1 MFILLSNMNND
12 NQAVDFE
19 LEEFYVGFKQSMINF
34 YNNHTFKRP
43 INDWSARL
51 NKLQCL
57 KNYYEIH
64 KLITKIISLYAIDLM
79 RVCDY
84 YNAGILDTNIK
95 RFNRIT
101 INIDNLEK
109 INHDT
114 SIVFVLFNI
123 FKSLLKTQSLDEI
136 KKLFNQ
142 VELYLIYED
151 YTKLITYSVK
161 RNKLSILDKLFKY
174 SNECLL
180 QAMNIYNIV
189 VDDIFINENT
199 VISGKKFVDLI
210 HKNK

>member
-1 MFILLSNMNND
+1 MNSLNEK
-12 NQAVDFE
+12 NHAIDFE
-19 LEEFYVGFKQSMINF
+19 LEEFYLGFKQSMINF
-34 YNNHTFKRP
+34 YSKHTFKRP
-43 INDWSARL
+43 IDDWSRRL

-57 KNYYEIH
+57 KNYKGIH

-95 RFNRIT
+95 RFNRISIT
-101 INIDNLEK
+101 IDNLEK
-109 INHDT
+109 IDYDT
-114 SIVFVLFNI
+114 NIVFVLFNI
-123 FKSLLKTQSLDEI
+123 FKSLLKTQPLDEI
-136 KKLFNQ
+136 EKLFNQ

-180 QAMNIYNIV
+180 QAMNIYNII
-189 VDDIFINENT
+189 VDDLIISNNS
-199 VISGKKFVDLI
+199 VISAKKFVELI
-210 HKNK
+210 NK

>member
-1 MFILLSNMNND
+1 MND
-12 NQAVDFE
+12 AVDFE
-19 LEEFYVGFKQSMINF
+19 LEEFYLGFKQSMINF
-34 YNNHTFKRP
+34 YNIHTFKRP
-43 INDWSARL
+43 IDDWSARL
-51 NKLQCL
+51 NKLQSF
-57 KNYYEIH
+57 KNYQEIH

-79 RVCDY
+79 RVCDC

-101 INIDNLEK
+101 ININNLEK
-109 INHDT
+109 INDDKN
-114 SIVFVLFNI
+114 IVFVLFSI
-123 FKSLLKTQSLDEI
+123 YKSLLKTQSLDDI

-199 VISGKKFVDLI
+199 AISGKKFVDLI
-210 HKNK
+210 K

>member
-1 MFILLSNMNND
+1 MNKE

-19 LEEFYVGFKQSMINF
+19 LEEFYIGFKQSMTNF
-34 YNNHTFKRP
+34 YINHTFKRP

-51 NKLQCL
+51 NKLQGF
-57 KNYYEIH
+57 KNYKEIH

-109 INHDT
+109 IDNDT
-114 SIVFVLFNI
+114 SIVFLLFNI
-123 FKSLLKTQSLDEI
+123 FKSLIKTQSKDEI

-189 VDDIFINENT
+189 VDDIFINDKT

-210 HKNK
+210 N

>member
-1 MFILLSNMNND
+1 MNK
-12 NQAVDFE
+12 AIDFE
-19 LEEFYVGFKQSMINF
+19 LEEFYLGFKQSMINF
-34 YNNHTFKRP
+34 YTNHTFKRP
-43 INDWSARL
+43 IDDWSARL
-51 NKLQCL
+51 NKLQGF

-101 INIDNLEK
+101 INIQNLEK
-109 INHDT
+109 INYDT
-114 SIVFVLFNI
+114 NIVFVLFNI
-123 FKSLLKTQSLDEI
+123 FKSLYKTQSNEEM

-161 RNKLSILDKLFKY
+161 HNKMSILDKLFKF
-174 SNECLL
+174 SNDSLL

-189 VDDIFINENT
+189 VDDIFINEKT
-199 VISGKKFVDLI
+199 AISGKKFVDLI
-210 HKNK
+210 NLNK

>member
-1 MFILLSNMNND
+1 MKNENLLPID
-12 NQAVDFE
+12 YK
-19 LEEFYVGFKQSMINF
+19 LEEFYLNFKQSMVNF
-34 YNNHTFKRP
+34 YIKHTFKRP
-43 INDWSARL
+43 IDDWSARL
-51 NKLQCL
+51 NKLQSF
-57 KNYYEIH
+57 KNYKEIH
-64 KLITKIISLYAIDLM
+64 KVITKIISLYAIDLM

-109 INHDT
+109 IDND
-114 SIVFVLFNI
+114 SNIVFVLFNI
-123 FKSLLKTQSLDEI
+123 FKSLLKTQPIDEI

-142 VELYLIYED
+142 LELYLIYED

-174 SNECLL
+174 SNEILL

-189 VDDIFINENT
+189 VDDLKISSNS
-199 VISGKKFVDLI
+199 VISGRKFVEI
-210 HKNK
+210 INNKQIS

>member
-1 MFILLSNMNND
+1 MKNETLLPID
-12 NQAVDFE
+12 YE
-19 LEEFYVGFKQSMINF
+19 LEEFYLNFKQSMVNF
-34 YNNHTFKRP
+34 YINHTFKRP
-43 INDWSARL
+43 IDDWSARL
-51 NKLQCL
+51 NKLQGF
-57 KNYYEIH
+57 KNYKEIH
-64 KLITKIISLYAIDLM
+64 KVITKIISLYAIDLM

-84 YNAGILDTNIK
+84 YNSGILDTNIK

-109 INHDT
+109 IDNDT
-114 SIVFVLFNI
+114 SIVFLLFNI
-123 FKSLLKTQSLDEI
+123 FKSLLKTQPLDEI

-189 VDDIFINENT
+189 VDDIFINDKT
-199 VISGKKFVDLI
+199 VISAKKFVDLI
-210 HKNK
+210 N